1 MTAVVVAVA
10 MVVVVSFG
18 PPVTTTRSARE
29 TERDFEEWPGV
40 DVREA
45 VAVCALTI
53 LAGQCVSDS
62 LFLSVCAVL
71 RQMTS
76 DELSLSRNRV
86 WCGL

>member
-1 MTAVVVAVA
+1 MRKENDGGGGGGGDGGGG
-10 MVVVVSFG
+10 FL
-18 PPVTTTRSARE
+18 RSSSHYYSIRE
-29 TERDFEEWPGV
+29 RERDFEEWPGV

-62 LFLSVCAVL
+62 LFLSVCALL

-76 DELSLSRNRV
+76 DELSLS
-86 WCGL
+86 LS